1 MKTTIKRN
9 KILYYVYYYVMSGLV
24 NVYKLFL
31 RSDNNLILFVSYG
44 GRHFSD
50 SPRVIYEAMIRDE
63 RFSNYTIYW
72 AFTHPDNYPDIPNRV
87 NINSLKYFNI
97 ALRARCW
104 VTNVIIERALN
115 FKGINTFYF
124 HTTHGVLCKLDG
136 KDSIESKNFKP
147 LANFNFDC
155 CLASSEFEKYDVNP
169 LLIEIEITEE
179 TTHANSFLVISI
191 LKKLKDMGLKILLD
205 DFGLGFSNIKS
216 MKILPIDIIKID
228 KSFIDEIV
236 YDYKS
241 REIVRAIISFGKALN
256 LQVIAEGVVDA
267 KQVEILKKMK
277 CDQIQGFFYSKPIPK
292 KEYESFL
299 MNNQFE
305 KKEDASL

>member
-1 MKTTIKRN
+1 
-9 KILYYVYYYVMSGLV
+9 
-24 NVYKLFL
+24 
-31 RSDNNLILFVSYG
+31 
-44 GRHFSD
+44 
-50 SPRVIYEAMIRDE
+50 
-63 RFSNYTIYW
+63 
-72 AFTHPDNYPDIPNRV
+72 
-87 NINSLKYFNI
+87 
-97 ALRARCW
+97 
-104 VTNVIIERALN
+104 
-115 FKGINTFYF
+115 
-124 HTTHGVLCKLDG
+124 
-136 KDSIESKNFKP
+136 
-147 LANFNFDC
+147 
-155 CLASSEFEKYDVNP
+155 
-169 LLIEIEITEE
+169 
-179 TTHANSFLVISI
+179 
-191 LKKLKDMGLKILLD
+191 MGLKILLD

-256 LQVIAEGVVDA
+256 LQVIAEGVADA

>member
-1 MKTTIKRN
+1 MIEGKSDENMANAIVNALRN
-9 KILYYVYYYVMSGLV
+9 KEFIVYYMPKFHLQTKRFIGAEALVRWNSKDKGLISPIRFINFAENRGLIHEIDLYVLEQVCKDLEDQKKRGKRL
-24 NVYKLFL
+24 LP
-31 RSDNNLILFVSYG
+31 VSIN
-44 GRHFSD
+44 FS
-50 SPRVIYEAMIRDE
+50 IYE
-63 RFSNYTIYW
+63 FYTPT
-72 AFTHPDNYPDIPNRV
+72 FLDDI
-87 NINSLKYFNI
+87 KQ
-97 ALRARCW
+97 
-104 VTNVIIERALN
+104 VI
-115 FKGINTFYF
+115 
-124 HTTHGVLCKLDG
+124 
-136 KDSIESKNFKP
+136 
-147 LANFNFDC
+147 
-155 CLASSEFEKYDVNP
+155 EKYDVNP